1 MRVVEDNE
9 QAGHA
14 RSQLVSYWR
23 SLLAL
28 GRRRV
33 AQVTWLVALGA
44 LVEGFGIMLLV
55 PLLGVI
61 FAGSGSATGS
71 LNRFILQLLDGL
83 GKGAQLGAL
92 LAIFAGLMMARA
104 VIVWRRDLQLM
115 ALSFELV
122 DSWRERLMRVIARAS
137 WRSLQDLQR
146 SDLEFAITSD
156 VNRLAIGSDQLLRG
170 GVAAMQFASLLAIAI
185 YLSPLLTGL
194 VSALLL
200 LALPVV
206 VPLVRA
212 AYRHGTELTLD
223 GRKWQNNFSEF
234 LAGMKLAKAHD
245 AEGRFADEF
254 IAISKRIRTRSLA
267 YADAQLRGHNVYQLL
282 AALFAVLILLIGLT
296 VTDTAPAVLSALLV
310 LLARLTGPILQLVQ
324 GFQTMLTML
333 PAVGNLLAIEAQLR
347 GDRADGG
354 APTAS
359 FPAEQ
364 APAAVALRRLRYHLP
379 GRQES
384 ILVDVSA
391 EIAPGQFVALLGP
404 SGSGKTTLADI
415 MIGLIEPRS
424 GTLLVDGKQVG
435 SEAERTAWR
444 RQIGYVPQD
453 PFLFDYSLAD
463 NLRWAVPGA
472 SDEALWRALEEAG
485 AAEFVCGLP
494 DGIETRVGDR
504 GTRLSGGER
513 QRICLAR
520 ALLRRPRLLI
530 LDEATNALDR
540 AMEERLLEALMKLRG
555 RVTIVMISHRLPAEL
570 PVDRLFHLEDGS
582 LVELDSRSRGK
593 AGHEQTRAN

>member
-61 FAGSGSATGS
+61 FAGSGSVTGS

-104 VIVWRRDLQLM
+104 VIVWRRDLRLM

-122 DSWRERLMRVIARAS
+122 DSWRERLMRAIARAS

-146 SDLEFAITSD
+146 SDLEFAITGD

-170 GVAAMQFASLLAIAI
+170 GVAAMQFASLLTIAI

-194 VSALLL
+194 VSVLLL

-212 AYRHGTELTLD
+212 AYHHGTELTQD

-254 IAISKRIRTRSLA
+254 IAISKQIRTRSLA
-267 YADAQLRGHNVYQLL
+267 YADAQLRGHNAYQLL

-324 GFQTMLTML
+324 GFQAMLTML
-333 PAVGNLLAIEAQLR
+333 PAVGNLLVIEAQLR

-354 APTAS
+354 TPIAS
-359 FPAEQ
+359 FVAEQ
-364 APAAVALRRLRYHLP
+364 GPAAIALRRLSYHLP
-379 GRQES
+379 GRRES

-435 SEAERTAWR
+435 DESERTAWR

-463 NLRWAVPGA
+463 NLRWAVPAA
-472 SDEALWRALEEAG
+472 SDEALWRALEAAG

-494 DGIETRVGDR
+494 DGLKTRVGDR
-504 GTRLSGGER
+504 GTHLSGGER

-520 ALLRRPRLLI
+520 ALLRLPRLLI

-540 AMEERLLEALMKLRG
+540 VMEERLLETLMKLRG
-555 RVTIVMISHRLPAEL
+555 RVTTVIISHRLPAEL
-570 PVDRLFHLEDGS
+570 PVDRMFHLEDGS
-582 LVELDSRSRGK
+582 LMELDSRSRGK
-593 AGHEQTRAN
+593 GGP